1 MVPTNDTR
9 MSLQKKLLISTGVI
23 VVLGAVTSLVM
34 MLAGDSPIEVGDGSI
49 TFQYPDGINNISAHQ
64 IEADKFL
71 HKVKT
76 ISIGDYTGA
85 LGPPIDVSGR
95 EWSIVSNNT
104 PQFQL
109 SLRTHHADL
118 EKGVVATCAS
128 STGWVASGAT
138 YTCSPTVGTQLTP
151 ATITFF
157 DGDCPGTSP
166 ASPSC
171 TLSCPSGK
179 CRLELIYK

>member
-1 MVPTNDTR
+1 MAPTNETR
-9 MSLQKKLLISTGVI
+9 VSLQKKLLISTGVI
-23 VVLGAVTSLVM
+23 VVLGAATILAK

-49 TFQYPDGINNISAHQ
+49 TFQYKDGIKNNSASQ
-64 IEADKFL
+64 IEADKLL

-76 ISIGDYTGA
+76 ISIGDYSGS
-85 LGPPIDVSGR
+85 LGPPMDVRGR
-95 EWSIVSNNT
+95 EWTIVSNNT

-109 SLRTHHADL
+109 SLKTHLADL

-128 STGWVASGAT
+128 PTGWVASGAT
-138 YTCSPTVGTQLTP
+138 YTCIPTVGTQLTP
-151 ATITFF
+151 ATITFS
-157 DGDCPGTSP
+157 DGDCPGTS
-166 ASPSC
+166 SPSC